1 MMNKIVDGLNISWAI
16 ALKDVKDAF
25 KNRGTRTNILVL
37 VGMVVFFYWMSTLR
51 PFDKTLEV
59 VILDEGTSSQEYGN
73 SRLGDGTEIEFRQ
86 AGSFPEFEQK
96 MAYRELGIILPGNF
110 DQQLSSS
117 GELTLSGYIH
127 WAKRNQVAELEKRYS
142 ENFSEL
148 LGQPTRIVI
157 GENILLPQVEA
168 LGMASTA
175 AFHVFFAIVFMA
187 LTVVPF
193 LMLEE
198 RQSKTLD
205 ALLVSPASPGLVVLG
220 KAMAGMI
227 LVIAI
232 AGISIALNG
241 IYVIHWGWAILGFF
255 LTALFA
261 IGLALLLGSLLRA
274 PQQIAQWMLPVVFL
288 VVVPGFFAD
297 EPNLTSAAKSVINW
311 LPGVPF
317 NRVLGFSVSNGSDA
331 SMIGINLG
339 LAVFVIAVVYGL
351 VIWQVRRSDR

>member
-1 MMNKIVDGLNISWAI
+1 MKRIIDGLNISWAI
-16 ALKDVKDAF
+16 ALKDVQDAF

-37 VGMVVFFYWMSTLR
+37 VGLVVFFYWMSTLR
-51 PFDKTLEV
+51 PFDKELEV
-59 VILDEGTSSQEYGN
+59 VVLNDGSSSQAFEN
-73 SRLGDGTEIEFRQ
+73 TRLEDGSELEFRQ
-86 AGSFPEFEQK
+86 AESFAEFEQK
-96 MAYRELGIILPGNF
+96 MAYRDLGIILPDNF
-110 DQQLSSS
+110 DQQLASD

-127 WAKRNQVAELEKRYS
+127 WAKRKQVAELEGLYS

-148 LGQPTRIVI
+148 LGTPTRVVI
-157 GENILLPQVEA
+157 GENILLPSATA
-168 LGMASTA
+168 LGIASTA

-227 LVIAI
+227 LVTAI

-241 IYVIHWGWAILGFF
+241 IYVIHWGWAIAGFIF
-255 LTALFA
+255 TAVFS

-274 PQQIAQWMLPVVFL
+274 PQQITLWMLPIVFL

-297 EPNLTSAAKSVINW
+297 EPNLTSGAKTVINW

-317 NRVLGFSVSNGSDA
+317 NRILGFSVSNGGST
-331 SMIGINLG
+331 SMIGMNLA
-339 LAVFVIAVVYGL
+339 LAAFTIAVVYVV